1 MSNDSF
7 CKLAQTS
14 GEFLEDVSIAL
25 NVNKGEALNIVGDFF
40 QNRTMPVQQKVIQGA
55 FYRLGSWTQAGGSG
69 VVVYKTIIMA
79 KLAGVQ
85 DVALI

>member
-1 MSNDSF
+1 LSNDSF

-40 QNRTMPVQQKVIQGA
+40 QNRTMPV
-55 FYRLGSWTQAGGSG
+55 
-69 VVVYKTIIMA
+69 
-79 KLAGVQ
+79 
-85 DVALI
+85 